1 MGWSLVDDFVV
12 GVEGEGGGES
22 SDVGDER
29 GVLKRWR
36 RGRHKCQL
44 AHFTVGRGRGSRI
57 WAAGGA
63 LITFLHAEA
72 DHLSADRNRKENKEC
87 DFNNSTL
94 LKQLVSYK
102 RSSERNTASCLLT
115 CTLSFLL
122 LLFLC
127 SRNQE
132 TSSCWVNVFRT
143 SICNANHSRSSSGT
157 RTSNTA
163 SQHQIPGPI
172 SQ

>member
-1 MGWSLVDDFVV
+1 MV

-36 RGRHKCQL
+36 RDRHKCQL

-87 DFNNSTL
+87 DFNNST
-94 LKQLVSYK
+94 
-102 RSSERNTASCLLT
+102 
-115 CTLSFLL
+115 
-122 LLFLC
+122 
-127 SRNQE
+127 
-132 TSSCWVNVFRT
+132 
-143 SICNANHSRSSSGT
+143 
-157 RTSNTA
+157 
-163 SQHQIPGPI
+163 
-172 SQ
+172 